1 MGQHRVVIVGS
12 GFGGLFAAKSLKRD
26 DLDVTVISR
35 TTHHL
40 FQPLL
45 YQVATGILSQNE
57 IAPTMREILA
67 KQRNVRTLLG
77 SVTDVDVDAREVIW
91 EQDGKEHRTAYD
103 SLIVAA
109 GATQSYFGN
118 DHFQRF
124 APGLKT
130 IDDAFEV
137 RARIVHAFEHA
148 EVEPDEEERRRL
160 LTFVVVGA
168 GPTGVEMAGQLRE
181 LAAQTL
187 HKQYRSIDTSVAR
200 VILVDG
206 VEHPLPPFG
215 EKLGKRTARDLEAL
229 GVELR
234 MNTMAT
240 NVDEHSIT
248 LKAKDGSEE
257 VIPSYCKVWSAGVQ
271 ASELGKQ
278 LAERTGA
285 ETDRAGRVKVLP
297 DLTLPGH
304 PEVFVIGD
312 MMAVD
317 GVPGVA
323 QGAIQPA
330 QFAARTIV
338 HRIDDKPVE
347 EKFVYKDKGSMA
359 TIAKWKAVVQI
370 GKLQLGGFIAWL
382 AWCFLHLLT
391 IAGFKNQVGTLVR
404 WLITF
409 VSGKR
414 SAMTV
419 SPEYLNRHRKETPS
433 DG

>member
-1 MGQHRVVIVGS
+1 MGKHRVVIIGS
-12 GFGGLFAAKSLKRD
+12 GFGGLFAAKALKRD

-45 YQVATGILSQNE
+45 YQMATGILSQNE

-67 KQRNVRTLLG
+67 KQKNTHTLLG
-77 SVTDVDVDAREVIW
+77 EVSDIDVDAREVIW
-91 EQDGKEHRTAYD
+91 TQGDEEHRTGYD

-109 GATQSYFGN
+109 GAKQSYFGN
-118 DHFQRF
+118 DHFQEF

-130 IDDAFEV
+130 VDDAFEI
-137 RARIVHAFEHA
+137 RARIVHAFEQA
-148 EVEPDEEERRRL
+148 EVETDEEKRRRL

-181 LAAQTL
+181 LATQTL
-187 HKQYRSIDTSVAR
+187 RQQYRTIDTSVAR

-206 VEHPLPPFG
+206 VDHPLPPFG
-215 EKLGKRTARDLEAL
+215 EKLGGRTARDLENL

-234 MNTMAT
+234 MNTLAT
-240 NVDEHSIT
+240 NVDEDSIT

-257 VIPSYCKVWSAGVQ
+257 VIQSYCKVWSAGVQ
-271 ASELGKQ
+271 ASALGKK
-278 LAERTGA
+278 LAEHTGA
-285 ETDRAGRVKVLP
+285 ETDRAGRIKVQP

-304 PEVFVIGD
+304 PEIFVVGD
-312 MMAVD
+312 MMAYD

-330 QFAARTIV
+330 QFAARTIQA
-338 HRIDDKPVE
+338 RIDGAPVE
-347 EKFVYKDKGSMA
+347 QKFVYKDKGSMA
-359 TIAKWKAVVQI
+359 TIAKWKAVVKI
-370 GKLQLGGFIAWL
+370 GKLQLGGFVAWL

-409 VSGKR
+409 ISGKR

-419 SPEYLNRHRKETPS
+419 SAKQLRRQDPGHPKA
-433 DG
+433 